1 MSLKPSAT
9 ASVQFG
15 RFTLL
20 PVRREL
26 LANGAPVE
34 LGGRAFDVLPA
45 LVEARGAV
53 LTKDELLGRV
63 WPDRVVEENNLQ
75 VQIATLRKALAQD
88 RDLIRTISERG
99 YQFTGQVGGSV
110 PAPGPV
116 SPRVA
121 TNLSQPVSEL
131 IGCCCSTQL

>member
-1 MSLKPSAT
+1 MSSTIAVHEPQALCDGERA
-9 ASVQFG
+9 FG

-63 WPDRVVEENNLQ
+63 WPDRVVEENNL
-75 VQIATLRKALAQD
+75 
-88 RDLIRTISERG
+88 IRTISERG